1 MKKGVLFI
9 FFLLLYL
16 NGYSQID
23 QNKSIQLEGF
33 NYRVDPTQ
41 QEVHLDNPFDVKIP
55 ENLNFS
61 PDYNPNFN
69 PNKTEFD
76 FLKTNK
82 KQPGF
87 LSQSTQNDSD
97 ILKPQY
103 YNGKDVTNA
112 RLTTSQELGRLSTT
126 SDKIRIECRDHSY
139 VDGDRVRV
147 YLNEKV
153 VYRNIGLQGNYFII
167 NIDLEEGFNRIDIE
181 ALNQGT
187 SGPNTAEFLVFD
199 KKGYKIADKEWNME
213 TNQIA
218 TLVVIKDGP

>member
-1 MKKGVLFI
+1 MKKGVLFV
-9 FFLLLYL
+9 FFLSLF
-16 NGYSQID
+16 GFGFAQMD
-23 QNKSIQLEGF
+23 QGKSIQLQGLNF
-33 NYRVDPTQ
+33 QVDPTQ
-41 QEVHLDNPFDVKIP
+41 QEVQIDNPFDVKIP
-55 ENLNFS
+55 QNLNFS
-61 PDYNPNFN
+61 PDYNPSFD

-76 FLKTNK
+76 FLKTKK
-82 KQPGF
+82 KQPSF
-87 LSQSTQNDSD
+87 LSQNTQNDSD

-112 RLTTSQELGRLSTT
+112 RMVTSQELGRLSTN

-181 ALNQGT
+181 ALNQGS

-199 KKGYKIADKEWNME
+199 KQGYKIADKEWNME

-218 TLVVIKDGP
+218 TLVVIKD